1 MEEKGD
7 KERRVEAA
15 LAKAKEQYGQV
26 PFITS
31 CISDH
36 PDLYLG
42 YAEFSKHLM
51 FEPKALD
58 QKTMELCAIAAGSS
72 LGADHCL
79 DVHLRQAAKHGAS
92 DEELFEA
99 IMVGAYMAMTR
110 SQASALR
117 RLKEFQEKR

>member
-1 MEEKGD
+1 MEGEVEKQ
-7 KERRVEAA
+7 KRVEEA
-15 LAKAKEQYGQV
+15 LAKAKEWYGQV

-31 CISDH
+31 SISNY

-58 QKTMELCAIAAGSS
+58 QKTMELCSIAAGSA
-72 LGADHCL
+72 LGAEHCL
-79 DVHLRQAAKHGAS
+79 DVHLRQAAKFGAS
-92 DEELFEA
+92 DDELFEA

-117 RLKEFQEKR
+117 RLKELQDKR

>member
-1 MEEKGD
+1 MGEEGD
-7 KERRVEAA
+7 KERKVQDA
-15 LAKAKEQYGQV
+15 LAKAKEIYGQV
-26 PFITS
+26 PFITT
-31 CISDH
+31 CISEH

-42 YAEFSKHLM
+42 YAEFSKQLM

-58 QKTMELCAIAAGSS
+58 QKAMELCAVAAGSA

-79 DVHLRQAAKHGAS
+79 DVHLRQAAKFGA
-92 DEELFEA
+92 DDDELFEA

-117 RLKEFQEKR
+117 RLKEFQDKR